1 MEFDQRIAF
10 TIFLVTFLGFFLS
23 ASQSYTFYVGGR
35 DGWVLKPKEDYNQ
48 WAGRNRFQINDTLIF
63 RYKKGYDDVLEV
75 DKDDYYNCNKENPFL
90 ALKDGESVFKFNRSG
105 PFFFISGHADNCQ
118 KGQRLIIVV
127 LHPRGNPTDA
137 PSPVAANPPSPSP
150 SPSPAPI
157 FAPTPS
163 PIKPNTPPPAAA
175 SPPSPVIV
183 QPFAPAPSPSA
194 ASIAFGGLI
203 GSLLG
208 ISFFLVIFAF
218 GY

>member
-1 MEFDQRIAF
+1 MEFGQRIAF

-23 ASQSYTFYVGGR
+23 ISQSYTFYVGGR
-35 DGWVLKPKEDYNQ
+35 EGWVLKPKEDYNQ

-105 PFFFISGHADNCQ
+105 PFFFISGYADNCQ

-127 LHPRGNPTDA
+127 LHPR
-137 PSPVAANPPSPSP
+137 
-150 SPSPAPI
+150 
-157 FAPTPS
+157 
-163 PIKPNTPPPAAA
+163 AA

-194 ASIAFGGLI
+194 ALTTFGGSI

-208 ISFFLVIFAF
+208 ISLFLAIFAF